1 MSKSVRRLAANH
13 FRRLVRGAAV
23 ALLPTVLTG
32 LFWTAPVAAGEDLT
46 RNEVFELQFRLDQ
59 MKLDAGWPDGVAGAR
74 TRNAIAAAR
83 SRLGLPSDAGPE
95 TLLAELRKATASM
108 EGIILPDGRE
118 ALLVFTDQGT
128 PLILTVESFG
138 RMTID
143 KFGQYV
149 RDRDTD
155 GSLLR
160 STRADVTIANSAAM
174 PLEPRSAFGYKVDVP
189 APPRGERL
197 AIMEVTTWPGNEQQA
212 DRSSGYEHVYLKSVS
227 NPRYWWWQF
236 NDDVSGARQGLWRMS
251 LMNNGQE
258 LIARQIIIGKTD
270 Q

>member
-1 MSKSVRRLAANH
+1 MSIVVSTHTINRMRRTCLPALAA
-13 FRRLVRGAAV
+13 LAPAIV
-23 ALLPTVLTG
+23 TVLI
-32 LFWTAPVAAGEDLT
+32 WAAPAAAQAGLT
-46 RNEVFELQFRLDQ
+46 RNQVFELQFRLNQ
-59 MKLDAGWPDGVAGAR
+59 MKFDAGWPDGIAGAR
-74 TRNAIAAAR
+74 TRNAVAAAR
-83 SRLGLPSDAGPE
+83 SRLGLPADAAPE

-108 EGIILPDGRE
+108 EGFPLPHGHE

-138 RMTID
+138 RMDID
-143 KFGQYV
+143 EFGKYV

-155 GSLLR
+155 GSLIR
-160 STRADVTIANSAAM
+160 STRADVTIGNDAAM
-174 PLEPRSAFGYKVDVP
+174 PLEPRIAFGYKVDVP